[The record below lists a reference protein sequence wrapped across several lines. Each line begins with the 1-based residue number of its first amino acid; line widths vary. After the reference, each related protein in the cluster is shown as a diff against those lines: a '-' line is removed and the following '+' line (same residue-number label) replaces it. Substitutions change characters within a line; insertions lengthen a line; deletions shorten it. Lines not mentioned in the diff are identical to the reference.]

1 MALSLTNPLSFSRK
15 DLLCTMSGIVKD
27 FNCKLSLE
35 PTESKTSEADIG
47 LNIFENERDFKN
59 NPNVK
64 EDHHKPLI

>member
-1 MALSLTNPLSFSRK
+1 
-15 DLLCTMSGIVKD
+15 MSGIVKD